1 MKCTDPTYLRSIY
14 DGLNTGSINKD
25 NATALPIGLV
35 GIYEESMPPEIN
47 VNERKKFL
55 EFFAVWALLKKE
67 ASPDIVALILD
78 KDEQYVQNY
87 KARYSK
93 WFSVSSSGK
102 LQLYHDRL
110 KAYFIQKLPF
120 KDIAR
125 IHFKIATLLVNSLE
139 QKKGDE
145 LEMYALEFL
154 AYHLKKQYWRY
165 EDNSFPEGIFIE
177 ESFRERQR
185 FYCKTYN
192 WTRKNIREA
201 INDSLLLGDEIYSVK
216 YAMAFLKEE
225 NNMISDFEGLI
236 DNIESGNDEYF
247 FEYLKNTDNANYLL
261 SIILFIVAEE
271 ERQERSIK
279 IITRLKE
286 IIDKADFE
294 IKLTF
299 IPSIVKLRLA
309 QLAFA
314 NQLDFDFIFGA
325 EKYNLSESNSYFQK
339 PFRVI
344 IGDNKNFYIYLINNK
359 YDLLSSELKDS
370 LLYLALVGKDDEIVQ
385 QIIKKGFKDFS
396 FKTAEKIAY
405 AHFVNNDV
413 AAFMTLLKQNDEFIH
428 FLPVLTIR
436 MELMPGKVKAH
447 DFINKISDRF
457 YRSLILAQFAEGMM
471 LIGKS
476 ETADLL
482 LKEFNKEVAL
492 DDDLS
497 ELFKHLN
504 IKRQLLDSPEKCFSY
519 LGMGEIIAN
528 HVILMLGARKESE
541 NLALEFYRK
550 NNLPL
555 HLLNRESIK
564 KIAYLLGVHG
574 DVDELIK
581 QKRIEKKENY
591 HVTGGFL
598 DYEDECTLFFL
609 QGLKGSEFNEKLI
622 EILNY
627 LESSDNLG
635 IAYRNLKIPFRFK
648 FLFYLCI
655 RFLDVNEHDKAKK
668 IFYILERSLPL
679 NATAEYCDDFRKY
692 LDIAVR
698 LDISKHALGIIKNRY
713 INRITWNSEFHL
725 AKIAEDYLLNGNID
739 KAHFLLLNTNPN
751 KWDMHFL
758 KSALVWH
765 KIIDRFI
772 KVYLDHGEITKAIEL
787 AGVSGSKTLEYIMS
801 ITEHKKIEDTD
812 ILNKILEVIISYA
825 NNKDEEQT
833 SRISQEVHNRMY
845 FENLIII
852 SNIYYNINM
861 LDLAVD
867 NYDRILMK
875 LKRVYNA
882 DDYQL
887 ILGKLSTS
895 VLKNKME
902 QYYSFILNN
911 INILDRV
918 MHFGISEE
926 WIENL
931 SNLRKEFTL
940 KNDQASAKVIEDKL
954 TLIMARTR
962 QGNRVQDNTNKN
974 KSIVKVKEIY
984 IGSYDTYSNMLFNT
998 DRNRILKFLIR
1009 YSANFCF
1016 DKNIK
1021 IIQLSNELSMLMD
1034 LKKWIKLGKAAP

>member
-14 DGLNTGSINKD
+14 DGLSAGSINKD

-35 GIYEESMPPEIN
+35 GIYEEAMPPASD
-47 VNERKKFL
+47 VNERKKFM
-55 EFFAVWALLKKE
+55 EFFGVWALLKKE
-67 ASPDIVALILD
+67 VSPDIIALILD

-87 KARYSK
+87 KAKYSK

-120 KDIAR
+120 NDIAR

-185 FYCKTYN
+185 FYCKTFN

-201 INDSLLLGDEIYSVK
+201 LNDSLLLGDEIYSVK

-247 FEYLKNTDNANYLL
+247 FEYLKNTDNANYLI
-261 SIILFIVAEE
+261 SIVLFIVAEE

-279 IITRLKE
+279 IITRIKE

-299 IPSIVKLRLA
+299 IPTIVKLRLA

-325 EKYNLSESNSYFQK
+325 EKYNLSESKHYFQK

-344 IGDNKNFYIYLINNK
+344 IEHNKIFYVYLINNK
-359 YDLLSSELKDS
+359 YDLLSNELKDS
-370 LLYLALVGKDDEIVQ
+370 LLYSALVVKDDEIVQ

-396 FKTAEKIAY
+396 SKTAEKIAY
-405 AHFVNNDV
+405 VHFVNNDV
-413 AAFMTLLKQNDEFIH
+413 AAFMALLKQNDEFVH

-457 YRSLILAQFAEGMM
+457 YRALILAQFAEGMM
-471 LIGKS
+471 LIGRS

-482 LKEFNKEVAL
+482 LKEFNKEVVL

-497 ELFKHLN
+497 EVFKHLN
-504 IKRQLLDSPEKCFSY
+504 IKRQLLDSPGQFLSH

-555 HLLNRESIK
+555 HLLNRDSIK

-591 HVTGGFL
+591 HASGFFIV
-598 DYEDECTLFFL
+598 YEDECALFFL
-609 QGLKGSEFNEKLI
+609 QGLKESEFNEKLI
-622 EILNY
+622 KLLTY
-627 LESSDNLG
+627 LESSDHLG
-635 IAYRNLKIPFRFK
+635 IGYRHLKIGFRFD

-655 RFLDVNEHDKAKK
+655 SFLDVNEQDKAKK
-668 IFYILERSLPL
+668 IFYILERSLHFKAYADL
-679 NATAEYCDDFRKY
+679 RKY

-698 LDISKHALGIIKNRY
+698 LDISIHALGVIKNRY

-751 KWDMHFL
+751 KWDMPFWE
-758 KSALVWH
+758 SALAWH
-765 KIIDRFI
+765 KIIERFI
-772 KVYLDHGEITKAIEL
+772 KVYLDHGEITKAVEL
-787 AGVSGSKTLEYIMS
+787 AEVSGSETLEYIMV
-801 ITEHKKIEDTD
+801 ITEHKKIEDRD
-812 ILNKILEVIISYA
+812 IQNKILEAIISYA
-825 NNKDEEQT
+825 NDKDEEQT
-833 SRISQEVHNRMY
+833 SRISQEVHNRLY

-861 LDLAVD
+861 LDLAIET
-867 NYDRILMK
+867 YDRILMK
-875 LKRVYNA
+875 LQRVYNA

-902 QYYSFILNN
+902 QYYSFILKN

-931 SNLRKEFTL
+931 GNLRKEFTL
-940 KNDQASAKVIEDKL
+940 RKDPNSAKVVEDKL

-962 QGNRVQDNTNKN
+962 QGNSVQDNTNKN
-974 KSIVKVKEIY
+974 KSVIKVNEIY
-984 IGSYDTYSNMLFNT
+984 IGAYGTYSNLLFNT
-998 DRNRILKFLIR
+998 DRNRIIKFLIR

-1016 DKNIK
+1016 EKN
-1021 IIQLSNELSMLMD
+1021 LNSNHLTDELSMLMD
-1034 LKKWIKLGKAAP
+1034 LKKWKKLGKTAP